1 MKNIDEMLNEIG
13 ENKEIKEGGN
23 MMTSEE
29 KQRIL
34 TRTMEKIG
42 RIEAESNIAAADGKI
57 YVTKIYKGCCGG
69 FRSDSARGRN
79 GSSYIKT

>member
-1 MKNIDEMLNEIG
+1 MQRTGEIKKSVDTLWRRDGRLKVMKNIDEMLNEIG

-23 MMTSEE
+23 MMTNEE

-42 RIEAESNIAAADGKI
+42 RIEAESNIAAADGNI
-57 YVTKIYKGCCGG
+57 
-69 FRSDSARGRN
+69 R
-79 GSSYIKT
+79 

>member
-29 KQRIL
+29 KQRI
-34 TRTMEKIG
+34 
-42 RIEAESNIAAADGKI
+42 
-57 YVTKIYKGCCGG
+57 
-69 FRSDSARGRN
+69 
-79 GSSYIKT
+79 

>member
-1 MKNIDEMLNEIG
+1 MQRTGEIKKSVDTLWRRDGRLKVMKNIDEMLNEIG

-42 RIEAESNIAAADGKI
+42 RIEAESNIAAADG
-57 YVTKIYKGCCGG
+57 
-69 FRSDSARGRN
+69 N
-79 GSSYIKT
+79 IKVKFM

>member
-23 MMTSEE
+23 MMTNEE

-34 TRTMEKIG
+34 TRTRK
-42 RIEAESNIAAADGKI
+42 K
-57 YVTKIYKGCCGG
+57 
-69 FRSDSARGRN
+69 
-79 GSSYIKT
+79 

>member
-42 RIEAESNIAAADGKI
+42 RIEAESNIAAADGNIKVKFMSRRFTRAAAAALG
-57 YVTKIYKGCCGG
+57 VTLLVG
-69 FRSDSARGRN
+69 
-79 GSSYIKT
+79 